1 MAFAHP
7 SFVFSFGPNPW
18 EVLLYIRRFLLPN
31 SFCRSLRSVV
41 LAAVAASLLVVCA
54 FAQNNPVQ
62 QVVGLAA
69 SAGGSAGRR
78 RFHAEGLWCEFRAGG
93 GGELESPAADDHL
106 CYRTRSR
113 CHYPCQRHCKQY
125 GRIHHSDQPAAR
137 GRSVERELDAGR
149 GARPDG
155 YHCPPKP
162 PHILWPCFPGSGRPA
177 TGRRLQQRWRHGNLA
192 DFDGVGTVPIYLGA
206 AGGVFRYSD
215 LASNLYW
222 PVFGANNATFGDFN
236 GDGNVDLAYDGSF
249 KGNNSIGLD
258 VSLGDGNGSFTS
270 GWKEDEI
277 AVASVLAGD
286 FNRDGN
292 LDLIAGYSSYTYVYL
307 GNGDGTFNL
316 SQTLNF
322 GPTVFRLA
330 GDFNGDGNLD
340 LVLLSDSKP
349 TTISVALGNGDGTF
363 QTPRK
368 IATFDGTCEPFGPVM
383 LINDFNGDGKLD
395 VAFCTPTSIG
405 IMLGNGDGTFQ
416 KPVFY
421 PVDAQPQFSF
431 AAGDFNSD
439 GKPDLLV
446 SRYYPTKS
454 YGIEI
459 RLGNGD
465 GTFQPPQYFADNPA
479 YFSGECGIAVGDF
492 NSDGLLDFVFQN
504 GGDGFDVFLQTAQ

>member
-1 MAFAHP
+1 M
-7 SFVFSFGPNPW
+7 
-18 EVLLYIRRFLLPN
+18 YIRRFLLPN

-62 QVVGLAA
+62 QVVGPPHPQAVA
-69 SAGGSAGRR
+69 P
-78 RFHAEGLWCEFRAGG
+78 GG
-93 GGELESPAADDHL
+93 GDFTLKVYGANFVPGAVVNWNRQPRTTTYVTGHEVDATILASDIASNTAGYITVTNPPPGGGVSSASWTLVEVHDPTATIAPQSRPTFYGHASQGVVAQLLVADFNN
-106 CYRTRSR
+106 
-113 CHYPCQRHCKQY
+113 
-125 GRIHHSDQPAAR
+125 
-137 GRSVERELDAGR
+137 
-149 GARPDG
+149 DG
-155 YHCPPKP
+155 VMD
-162 PHILWPCFPGSGRPA
+162 
-177 TGRRLQQRWRHGNLA
+177 LA